1 VEHVPAEKLMG
12 GRRAGEKFL
21 MRWRGAERRCRMA
34 LRVMLSLVVLVVSMA
49 LADGS
54 WMQKVPADYHSKV
67 NPYAGQP
74 AAIAGGAK
82 LFADHCAKCHGPD
95 ALGRRKRPSLRSER
109 VQVQATE
116 GDIFW
121 LLKNGNLGRGM
132 PTWSAMPEPSRWQI
146 IAYVKSLGP
155 ATGAATALNSS
166 EEKSE

>member
-1 VEHVPAEKLMG
+1 M
-12 GRRAGEKFL
+12 
-21 MRWRGAERRCRMA
+21 
-34 LRVMLSLVVLVVSMA
+34 MLSLAALIFCMA
-49 LADGS
+49 LVDGS
-54 WMQKVPADYHSKV
+54 WLLKVPADYHARV

-95 ALGRRKRPSLRSER
+95 ALGRGKRPSLRSER
-109 VQVQATE
+109 VQLQATE

-121 LLKNGNLGRGM
+121 LLKNGNLRRGM
-132 PTWSAMPEPSRWQI
+132 PTWSAIPEPSRWQI

-155 ATGAATALNSS
+155 ASGSATAANSS

>member
-1 VEHVPAEKLMG
+1 MEHVPAEKRMS
-12 GRRAGEKFL
+12 GRRVSEKFL
-21 MRWRGAERRCRMA
+21 IRWRGAMQRRRNAFRAVASLGA
-34 LRVMLSLVVLVVSMA
+34 LIFCMA

-67 NPYAGQP
+67 NPYAGQ
-74 AAIAGGAK
+74 AEAIAGGAK
-82 LFADHCAKCHGPD
+82 LFADHCAKCHGAD

-109 VQVQATE
+109 VQVQATA

-121 LLKNGNLGRGM
+121 LLKNGNLRRGM
-132 PTWSAMPEPSRWQI
+132 PTWSAMPEPSRWQV

-155 ATGAATALNSS
+155 AAGPAPALNSA

>member
-1 VEHVPAEKLMG
+1 MSA
-12 GRRAGEKFL
+12 RSAGERFL
-21 MRWRGAERRCRMA
+21 IRCWGARQRHGMP
-34 LRVMLSLVVLVVSMA
+34 LRVMLSLGALVICMA

-67 NPYAGQP
+67 NPYTGQP
-74 AAIAGGAK
+74 QAIAGGAK
-82 LFADHCAKCHGPD
+82 LFADHCAKCHGAD

-132 PTWSAMPEPSRWQI
+132 PTWSAMPEPSRWQV
-146 IAYVKSLGP
+146 IAYVKSLGLASGP
-155 ATGAATALNSS
+155 ATAGNSS